1 VPETGEAGVN
11 ESGDV
16 VEQDYAAEIAKREA
30 GLKKLKAQMDK
41 IAQRFIN
48 ATGAFLADSYRTT
61 TLEIIQQEKHIT
73 MRMDNA
79 ALRSIKQQVE
89 TLTARAPEIAFQHL
103 DKPEVWWHRD
113 ENLGGRR
120 IIDGVYAAPERYKE
134 GTLGDSLRYAMGEL
148 ARVLEPPGFLRMPH
162 DQARFA
168 WRNFGEPESRG
179 EKGPPYF
186 REEKWELSA
195 PMLTALQS
203 YREHY
208 QQALKVKQEV
218 AELEYQKGR
227 ADVRGRW
234 EEL

>member
-1 VPETGEAGVN
+1 VN

-16 VEQDYAAEIAKREA
+16 VGQDYASEVAKREA
-30 GLKKLKAQMDK
+30 GLKKHKAEMDK

-48 ATGAFLADSYRTT
+48 ATGAFLADWYRTT
-61 TLEIIQQEKHIT
+61 TLEIVQHEKHIT
-73 MRMDNA
+73 ARMDDPV
-79 ALRSIKQQVE
+79 LRSLKQQVE
-89 TLTARAPEIAFQHL
+89 AVAARAPEIASQYL

-113 ENLGGRR
+113 EHLGGRR
-120 IIDGVYAAPERYKE
+120 IIDEVYGPPERFKE
-134 GTLGDSLRYAMGEL
+134 GALGDSLRYAMGEL
-148 ARVLEPPGFLRMPH
+148 ARVLEPRGFLRMPH
-162 DQARFA
+162 DQARFK

-179 EKGPPYF
+179 EKGSPYF
-186 REEKWELSA
+186 REETLELSA